1 MLAELKDGK
10 AAALTE
16 ILSWLVASKINLTE
30 K

>member
-16 ILSWLVASKINLTE
+16 ILSLKNKPHRE
-30 K
+30 MNE